1 MLKTLGEIF
10 SQKISSRYTSYPPDH
25 NSSLIK
31 KLTSDEDEDENKK
44 NYFKNLFGITFVDCL
59 KHFRGSQ
66 KREELEGMKEFDDI
80 KSKYENDEDY
90 FGL

>member
-10 SQKISSRYTSYPPDH
+10 FSSRYTSYPPDH